1 MTMASNLNPNDTI
14 REQILRYFY
23 DRNDTSTSQ
32 YGKKGSAAKISD
44 VKHDLKEM
52 HGLSQQQVVSNLT
65 YLIDKGWINKQD
77 VEKTVNVSG
86 GTIPSV
92 VAWYQISSAGIDKIE
107 GESEF
112 KAGPKYSGININATG
127 QNVITLGDGN
137 IVNARYATL
146 HRELERLREL
156 VIGSDKLQEEQKIDV
171 VSDIEAVKDQLAKSQ
186 PNSRALTHLWR
197 AIENVVTAAGMVDM
211 VGRIAPLI
219 AGLLGN

>member
-1 MTMASNLNPNDTI
+1 MASNLNPNDTI